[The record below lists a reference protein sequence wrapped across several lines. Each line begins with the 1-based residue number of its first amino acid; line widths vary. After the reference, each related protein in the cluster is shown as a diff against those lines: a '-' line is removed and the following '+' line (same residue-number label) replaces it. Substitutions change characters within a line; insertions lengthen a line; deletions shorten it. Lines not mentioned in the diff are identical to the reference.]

1 MKYPE
6 LIEPCKSCGGCMRLE
21 STDFVC
27 DKNCEYRVTAEEC
40 IKEIKLDLGVEK

>member
-6 LIEPCKSCGGCMRLE
+6 LIESCKKCGGCMRLE
-21 STDFVC
+21 DENFTG

-40 IKEIKLDLGVEK
+40 IKQIKLDLGVEK